1 MNFEE
6 KIFFINEQLRAGRKV
21 DDIRKELKI
30 SEKTFLKEIKE
41 NRYKFSQKLKQ
52 YIPNTESNTNKI
64 NPVLVEPNTNVLLQ
78 DKYNSLQVNTIDYLT
93 DNISILK
100 EIIDKYSNTKLNTKS
115 NTGIV
120 IDLVDDKHLKPKPKA
135 VRINYFI
142 YDEWQKFCDEN
153 KYFSKQ
159 DLISMALKEYM
170 EKYKK

>member
-1 MNFEE
+1 M
-6 KIFFINEQLRAGRKV
+6 
-21 DDIRKELKI
+21 
-30 SEKTFLKEIKE
+30 KTFLKEIKE

>member
-1 MNFEE
+1 M
-6 KIFFINEQLRAGRKV
+6 
-21 DDIRKELKI
+21 
-30 SEKTFLKEIKE
+30 
-41 NRYKFSQKLKQ
+41 
-52 YIPNTESNTNKI
+52 
-64 NPVLVEPNTNVLLQ
+64 LQ

-135 VRINYFI
+135 VRINYFV

>member
-135 VRINYFI
+135 FAKLPRPT
-142 YDEWQKFCDEN
+142 C
-153 KYFSKQ
+153 
-159 DLISMALKEYM
+159 
-170 EKYKK
+170 

>member
-135 VRINYFI
+135 VRINYFV

>member
-41 NRYKFSQKLKQ
+41 NRDKFSQKLKQ

>member
-115 NTGIV
+115 KTGIV

>member
-120 IDLVDDKHLKPKPKA
+120 IDLVDDKDLKPKTKA
-135 VRINYFI
+135 VRGNYLRS
-142 YDEWQKFCDEN
+142 DEWQKFCDEN